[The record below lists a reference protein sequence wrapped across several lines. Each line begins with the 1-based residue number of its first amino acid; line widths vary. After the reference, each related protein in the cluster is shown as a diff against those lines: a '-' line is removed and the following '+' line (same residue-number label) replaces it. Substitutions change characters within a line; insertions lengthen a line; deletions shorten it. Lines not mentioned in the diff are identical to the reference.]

1 MEEREIDLF
10 DLIADILA
18 HWRSVL
24 IAMIVGAVLLGAF
37 GYVKSY
43 KEFQNTQN
51 EQVAVSTTQD
61 ETTREEKI
69 ERMKESLGDDLLAGV
84 DSVIVLENKYDLK
97 EIYYK
102 NSLYMQLD
110 PLHVVQKELVYQIQ
124 VEDNSAGSKFGIVYG
139 NVINNIGLY
148 DWIEQ
153 QTGLDAGYVG
163 ELISVDV
170 QSGMRVADDEKQILL
185 SDSNCVKIVIMQKDE
200 ESCEKL
206 ADAVKEYLAMQ
217 QENLSQEIGN
227 HELILLSETMGTISN
242 TDLLDKQTS
251 YRDEIS
257 SLKESIAK
265 KKAEYTEEQKQYYD
279 LLTQNDSEIVDTTQ
293 DAAAESV
300 TIQKPSISIKY
311 VVLGAVIFA
320 FVYAMILC
328 LMYIFNGK
336 LRASDELQNLYHIPQ
351 MGLIVKDSK
360 KKLLPDKWVDNLRN
374 HGKRKFT
381 QAQSMDLA
389 VAAVKIAAVK
399 NGLDHVCLMGC
410 NLAEGTDNVCESIK
424 QALEKERIA
433 VTILDNALYNAEAM
447 EKLENEKGVVLVE
460 KAGSTLYN
468 EVAKEIELLTRQDI
482 TVLGGIVVE

>member
-1 MEEREIDLF
+1 MEEREIDLL

-24 IAMIVGAVLLGAF
+24 IAMIVGAVLLGVF

-51 EQVAVSTTQD
+51 EQVTVSNTND
-61 ETTREEKI
+61 TTREEKI
-69 ERMKESLGDDLLAGV
+69 KRMKESLGDNLLAGV
-84 DSVIVLENKYDLK
+84 DSVIVWENKYDLK

-124 VEDNSAGSKFGIVYG
+124 SEDNSGGSKFGIVYG

-153 QTGLDAGYVG
+153 QTGMDAAYVG
-163 ELISVDV
+163 ELISADV
-170 QSGMRVADDEKQILL
+170 KSGMTIADGTQVLL

-200 ESCEKL
+200 ESCENL

-227 HELILLSETMGTISN
+227 HELILLSETMGTVMN
-242 TDLLDKQTS
+242 TGVLNSQTA

-257 SLKESIAK
+257 SLKATIAAT
-265 KKAEYTEEQKQYYD
+265 KAGFTEEQKQYYN

-300 TIQKPSISIKY
+300 TVQKPSISIKY

-336 LRASDELQNLYHIPQ
+336 LRASDELQNLYQIPQ
-351 MGLIVKDSK
+351 MGLIVKESK
-360 KKLLPDKWVDNLRN
+360 KKLLPDQWVDNLRN

-381 QAQSMDLA
+381 PAQSMELA

-410 NLAEGTDNVCESIK
+410 NLTEGADNVCESIK
-424 QALEKERIA
+424 QALEKEQIA
-433 VTILDNALYNAEAM
+433 VTILDNVLYNAEAM

-482 TVLGGIVVE
+482 AVLGGIVVE

>member
-1 MEEREIDLF
+1 MEEREINLF

-51 EQVAVSTTQD
+51 EQVTVSTTQD

-69 ERMKESLGDDLLAGV
+69 KQMKESLGDDLLAGV
-84 DSVIVLENKYDLK
+84 DSVIVWENKYDLK

-110 PLHVVQKELVYQIQ
+110 PLNVVQKELVYQIQ
-124 VEDNSAGSKFGIVYG
+124 VEDNSGGSKFGIVYG
-139 NVINNIGLY
+139 NVIKNVGLY

-153 QTGLDAGYVG
+153 QTGMDAAYVA
-163 ELISVDV
+163 ELISADV
-170 QSGMRVADDEKQILL
+170 KSGMTIADGTQVLL

-200 ESCEKL
+200 ESCENL

-227 HELILLSETMGTISN
+227 HELILLSETMGTVMN
-242 TDLLDKQTS
+242 TGVLNSQTA

-257 SLKESIAK
+257 SLKATIAAT
-265 KKAEYTEEQKQYYD
+265 KAGFTEEQKQYYN

-300 TIQKPSISIKY
+300 TVQKPSISIKY

-336 LRASDELQNLYHIPQ
+336 LRASDELQNLYQIPQ
-351 MGLIVKDSK
+351 MGLIVKESK
-360 KKLLPDKWVDNLRN
+360 KKLLPDQWVDNLRN

-381 QAQSMDLA
+381 PAQSMELA

-399 NGLDHVCLMGC
+399 NGLEHVCLMGC
-410 NLAEGTDNVCESIK
+410 NLTEGADNVCESIK
-424 QALEKERIA
+424 QALEKEQIA
-433 VTILDNALYNAEAM
+433 VTILDNVLYNAEAM

-482 TVLGGIVVE
+482 AVLGGIVVE

>member
-1 MEEREIDLF
+1 MEEREIDLL

-18 HWRSVL
+18 HWRSGV
-24 IAMIVGAVLLGAF
+24 IAIIVGAVLLGAF

-51 EQVAVSTTQD
+51 EQVTVSNAND
-61 ETTREEKI
+61 TTREGKI
-69 ERMKESLGDDLLAGV
+69 KRMKESLSDDLLAGV
-84 DSVIVLENKYDLK
+84 ESVIVSENEYELK

-124 VEDNSAGSKFGIVYG
+124 SEDNNGGSKFGIIYG

-153 QTGLDAGYVG
+153 QTGLDAGYVS
-163 ELISVDV
+163 ELVSADV

-217 QENLSQEIGN
+217 QEKLSQEVGN
-227 HELILLSETMGTISN
+227 HELVLLSETMGTVTN
-242 TDLLDKQTS
+242 TDVLSCQVS
-251 YRDEIS
+251 YRDDIS
-257 SLKESIAK
+257 SLKESIEN
-265 KKAEYTEEQKQYYD
+265 KKAEFTEEQKQYYD
-279 LLTQNDSEIVDTTQ
+279 LLTQNESTTI
-293 DAAAESV
+293 DASQEEVAEPV
-300 TIQKPSISIKY
+300 TVQKPSVSIKY
-311 VVLGAVIFA
+311 VVLGAVLFA

-336 LRASDELQNLYHIPQ
+336 LRASDELQNLYHISQ

-381 QAQSMDLA
+381 PAQSMELA
-389 VAAVKIAAVK
+389 VAAVKIAAAK

-410 NLAEGTDNVCESIK
+410 NLAEGADNVCESIK
-424 QALEKERIA
+424 QALEKEDIA
-433 VTILDNALYNAEAM
+433 VTILDNVLYNAEAM

-468 EVAKEIELLTRQDI
+468 EVSKEIELLTRQDI
-482 TVLGGIVVE
+482 AVLGGIVVE

>member
-1 MEEREIDLF
+1 MEEREIDLL

-18 HWRSVL
+18 HWRSGV
-24 IAMIVGAVLLGAF
+24 IAIIVGAVVLGAF

-51 EQVAVSTTQD
+51 EQVTVSNAND
-61 ETTREEKI
+61 TTREGKI
-69 ERMKESLGDDLLAGV
+69 KCMKESLSDDLLAGV
-84 DSVIVLENKYDLK
+84 ESVIVSENEYELK

-110 PLHVVQKELVYQIQ
+110 PLHIVQKELVYQIQ
-124 VEDNSAGSKFGIVYG
+124 SEDNSAGSKFGIVYG

-153 QTGLDAGYVG
+153 QTGLDAGYVS
-163 ELISVDV
+163 ELVSADV

-185 SDSNCVKIVIMQKDE
+185 SDSNCVKMVIMQKDE

-206 ADAVKEYLAMQ
+206 AEAVKEYLAMQ

-227 HELILLSETMGTISN
+227 HELILLSETMGTVSN
-242 TDLLDKQTS
+242 TEVLDKQTS

-257 SLKESIAK
+257 SLKATIATT
-265 KKAEYTEEQKQYYD
+265 KAEFTEEQKQYYD
-279 LLTQNDSEIVDTTQ
+279 LLAQNESTTI
-293 DAAAESV
+293 DESQEEV
-300 TIQKPSISIKY
+300 TEPVTVQKPSVSIKY
-311 VVLGAVIFA
+311 VVLGAVVFA

-360 KKLLPDKWVDNLRN
+360 KKLLPDRWVDNLRN

-381 QAQSMDLA
+381 PAQSMELA

-410 NLAEGTDNVCESIK
+410 NLAEGADNVCESIK
-424 QALEKERIA
+424 QALEKEDIA
-433 VTILDNALYNAEAM
+433 VTILDNVLYNAEAM

-482 TVLGGIVVE
+482 AVLGGIVVE

>member
-24 IAMIVGAVLLGAF
+24 IAMIVGAVLLGVF

-51 EQVAVSTTQD
+51 EQVTVSNTND
-61 ETTREEKI
+61 TTREEKI
-69 ERMKESLGDDLLAGV
+69 KRMKESLGDNLLAGV
-84 DSVIVLENKYDLK
+84 DSVIVWENKYDLK

-124 VEDNSAGSKFGIVYG
+124 SEDNSGGSKFGIVYG

-153 QTGLDAGYVG
+153 QTGMDAAYVG
-163 ELISVDV
+163 ELISADV
-170 QSGMRVADDEKQILL
+170 KSGMTIADGTQVLL

-200 ESCEKL
+200 ESCENL

-227 HELILLSETMGTISN
+227 HELILLSETMGTVMN
-242 TDLLDKQTS
+242 TGVLNSQTA

-257 SLKESIAK
+257 SLKATIAAT
-265 KKAEYTEEQKQYYD
+265 KAGFTEEQKQYYN

-300 TIQKPSISIKY
+300 TVQKPSRSIKY

-336 LRASDELQNLYHIPQ
+336 LRASDELQNLYQIPQ
-351 MGLIVKDSK
+351 MGLIVKESK
-360 KKLLPDKWVDNLRN
+360 KKLLPDQWVDNLRN

-381 QAQSMDLA
+381 PAQSMELA

-399 NGLDHVCLMGC
+399 NGLEHVCLMGC
-410 NLAEGTDNVCESIK
+410 NLTEGADNVCESIK
-424 QALEKERIA
+424 QALEKEQIA
-433 VTILDNALYNAEAM
+433 VTILDNVLYNAEAM

-482 TVLGGIVVE
+482 AVLGGIVVE

>member
-24 IAMIVGAVLLGAF
+24 IAMIVGAVLLGVF

-51 EQVAVSTTQD
+51 EQVTVSNTND
-61 ETTREEKI
+61 TTREEKI
-69 ERMKESLGDDLLAGV
+69 KRMKESLGDDLLAGV
-84 DSVIVLENKYDLK
+84 DSVIVWENKYDLK

-110 PLHVVQKELVYQIQ
+110 PLNVVQKELVYQIQ
-124 VEDNSAGSKFGIVYG
+124 AEDNSGGSKFGIVYG

-153 QTGLDAGYVG
+153 QTGLDAGYVS
-163 ELISVDV
+163 ELVSADV

-227 HELILLSETMGTISN
+227 HELILLSETMGTVMN
-242 TDLLDKQTS
+242 TGVLNSQTA

-257 SLKESIAK
+257 SLKATIAAT
-265 KKAEYTEEQKQYYD
+265 KAGFTEEQKQYYD
-279 LLTQNDSEIVDTTQ
+279 LLTQNDSEIVNTTQ

-300 TIQKPSISIKY
+300 TVQKPSISIKY

-336 LRASDELQNLYHIPQ
+336 LRASDELQNLYQIPQ

-360 KKLLPDKWVDNLRN
+360 KKLLPDKWVENLRN

-381 QAQSMDLA
+381 PAQSMELA

-410 NLAEGTDNVCESIK
+410 NLTEGADNVCESIK
-424 QALEKERIA
+424 HALEKEDIA
-433 VTILDNALYNAEAM
+433 VTILDNVLYNAEAM

-460 KAGSTLYN
+460 KAGSTLYD

-482 TVLGGIVVE
+482 AVLGGIVVE

>member
-24 IAMIVGAVLLGAF
+24 IAMIVGAVLLGVF

-51 EQVAVSTTQD
+51 EQVTVSNTND
-61 ETTREEKI
+61 TTREEKI
-69 ERMKESLGDDLLAGV
+69 KRMKESLGDNLLAGV
-84 DSVIVLENKYDLK
+84 DSVIVWENKYDLK

-124 VEDNSAGSKFGIVYG
+124 SEDNSGGSKFGIVYG

-153 QTGLDAGYVG
+153 QTGMDAAYVG
-163 ELISVDV
+163 ELISADV
-170 QSGMRVADDEKQILL
+170 KSGMTIADGTQVLL

-200 ESCEKL
+200 ESCENL

-227 HELILLSETMGTISN
+227 HELILLSETMGTVMN
-242 TDLLDKQTS
+242 TGVLNSQTA

-257 SLKESIAK
+257 SLKATIAAT
-265 KKAEYTEEQKQYYD
+265 KAGFTEEQKQYYN

-300 TIQKPSISIKY
+300 TVQKPSISIKY

-336 LRASDELQNLYHIPQ
+336 LRASDELQNLYQIPQ
-351 MGLIVKDSK
+351 MGLIVKESK
-360 KKLLPDKWVDNLRN
+360 KKLLPDQWVDNLRN

-381 QAQSMDLA
+381 PAQSMELA

-410 NLAEGTDNVCESIK
+410 NLTEGADNVCESIK
-424 QALEKERIA
+424 QALEKEQIA
-433 VTILDNALYNAEAM
+433 VTILDNVLYNAEAM

-482 TVLGGIVVE
+482 AVLGGIVVE

>member
-1 MEEREIDLF
+1 MEEREIDLL

-24 IAMIVGAVLLGAF
+24 IAMIVGAVLLGVF

-51 EQVAVSTTQD
+51 EQVTVSNTND
-61 ETTREEKI
+61 TTREEKI
-69 ERMKESLGDDLLAGV
+69 KRMKESLGDNLLAGV
-84 DSVIVLENKYDLK
+84 DSVIVWENKYDLK

-124 VEDNSAGSKFGIVYG
+124 SEDNSGGSKFGIVYG

-153 QTGLDAGYVG
+153 QTGMDAAYVG
-163 ELISVDV
+163 ELISADV
-170 QSGMRVADDEKQILL
+170 KSGMTIADGTQVLL

-200 ESCEKL
+200 ESCENL

-227 HELILLSETMGTISN
+227 HELILLSETMGTVMN
-242 TDLLDKQTS
+242 TGVLNSQTA

-257 SLKESIAK
+257 SLKATIAAT
-265 KKAEYTEEQKQYYD
+265 KAGFTEEQKQYYN

-300 TIQKPSISIKY
+300 TVQKPSISIKY

-336 LRASDELQNLYHIPQ
+336 LRASDELQNLYQIPQ
-351 MGLIVKDSK
+351 MGLIVKESK
-360 KKLLPDKWVDNLRN
+360 KKLLPDQWVDNLRN

-381 QAQSMDLA
+381 PAQSMELA

-399 NGLDHVCLMGC
+399 NGLEHVCLMGC
-410 NLAEGTDNVCESIK
+410 NLTEGADNVCESIK
-424 QALEKERIA
+424 QALEKEQIA
-433 VTILDNALYNAEAM
+433 VTILDNVLYNAEAM

-460 KAGSTLYN
+460 KAGSTLYD

-482 TVLGGIVVE
+482 AVLGGIVVE

>member
-1 MEEREIDLF
+1 MEEREIDLL

-18 HWRSVL
+18 HWKSVL
-24 IAMIVGAVLLGAF
+24 IAMIVGAVLLGVF

-51 EQVAVSTTQD
+51 EQVTVSNTND
-61 ETTREEKI
+61 TTREEKI
-69 ERMKESLGDDLLAGV
+69 KRMKESLGDNLLAGV
-84 DSVIVLENKYDLK
+84 DSVIVWENKYDLK

-124 VEDNSAGSKFGIVYG
+124 SEDNSGGSKFGIVYG

-153 QTGLDAGYVG
+153 QTGMDAAYVG
-163 ELISVDV
+163 ELISADV
-170 QSGMRVADDEKQILL
+170 KSGMTIADGTQVLL

-200 ESCEKL
+200 ESCENL

-227 HELILLSETMGTISN
+227 HELILLSETMGTVMN
-242 TDLLDKQTS
+242 TGVLNSQTA

-257 SLKESIAK
+257 SLKATIAAT
-265 KKAEYTEEQKQYYD
+265 KAGFTEEQKQYYN

-300 TIQKPSISIKY
+300 TVQKPSISIKY

-336 LRASDELQNLYHIPQ
+336 LRASDELQNLYQIPQ
-351 MGLIVKDSK
+351 MGLIVKESK
-360 KKLLPDKWVDNLRN
+360 KKLLPDQWVDNLRN

-381 QAQSMDLA
+381 PAQSMELA

-410 NLAEGTDNVCESIK
+410 NLAEGADNVCESIK
-424 QALEKERIA
+424 QALEKEQIA
-433 VTILDNALYNAEAM
+433 VTILDNVLYNAEAM

-460 KAGSTLYN
+460 KAGSTLYD

-482 TVLGGIVVE
+482 AVLGGIVVE